1 MSSWKRTLG
10 QWSICKSSF
19 KMKGPNEC
27 RLVALFSLSKNCL
40 CTLMPSI
47 TNSNRNVEANQSVV
61 YCSSGSSMHQSG
73 CLCLKYTE
81 SLSGCVGEGGG
92 ERTHSPSAHFQIYS
106 RVHLWVWCALP
117 TLGAWSLYLC
127 SGNGD
132 HAPSLCH
139 LWS

>member
-27 RLVALFSLSKNCL
+27 RLVALLSLSKNCL

-61 YCSSGSSMHQSG
+61 YCFSGSCMHQSG

-92 ERTHSPSAHFQIYS
+92 RKDTLPLCTLPNLLASAFVGMVCFANS
-106 RVHLWVWCALP
+106 RGMV
-117 TLGAWSLYLC
+117 TLSLQ
-127 SGNGD
+127 
-132 HAPSLCH
+132 
-139 LWS
+139 W